1 MDKRV
6 LRERMR
12 KKQRQI
18 RRRRMMKRYAS
29 IAALILVFIFV
40 IRGVIFPVINRVGGK
55 DTDKPTQV
63 QAETDTKTDI
73 DTGGAEEEKE
83 IQKSVNAAI
92 RQPLK
97 GKNDLTKASQLTVGW
112 HDDENGR
119 WYQNADGTYYAGGMQ
134 DIGGSTYYFND
145 NGYTQTGWVSVGFDD
160 YYFKDDGTYDPT
172 THKPR
177 IALTFDDGPGE
188 YTDKLL
194 DCLEENNAHA
204 TFFMLGQNVVE
215 WESTVQRM
223 ADIGCEIGNH
233 TWDHPS
239 QTLTNMAIEDVITE
253 FEKTDQA
260 LINACGQASTVAR
273 APYGAANQ
281 SIYDAVQKPFFM
293 WSLDT
298 EDWRKMD
305 ANADYDVVMNGDLTD
320 GSIILMHDIHEP
332 SVEAALRLIPD
343 LVAQGYKL
351 VTVSELAMAKNVELQ
366 NTTYSQ
372 FWDSQLEAG
381 NVPGYRG
388 NSGSSD
394 ESCSDSTDDFSD
406 SSSDDSYD
414 SDEDYSSDVSDGS
427 SGEDGSYSDGSDD
440 GSYDD
445 STEDSSGDGDSY
457 DDSSGDGGDYVDEDS
472 GDEDYYDTGY

>member
-12 KKQRQI
+12 KKQRQM
-18 RRRRMMKRYAS
+18 RRRRMMKRYTS
-29 IAALILVFIFV
+29 IAAVILVCIFV
-40 IRGVIFPVINRVGGK
+40 IRGIIFPIIHGVGGK
-55 DTDKPTQV
+55 DTQKQTEV
-63 QAETDTKTDI
+63 QAETAQKTD
-73 DTGGAEEEKE
+73 TGTT
-83 IQKSVNAAI
+83 QKSANAAI

-97 GKNDLTKASQLTVGW
+97 GKNDLTKASQRTVGW
-112 HDDENGR
+112 HEDTNGK

-134 DIGGSTYYFND
+134 EIDGSTYYFND
-145 NGYTQTGWVSVGFDD
+145 NGYRQTGWVSVGFDD
-160 YYFKDDGTYDPT
+160 YYFNDDGTYDPSI
-172 THKPR
+172 HKPR

-188 YTDKLL
+188 YTDELL

-204 TFFMLGQNVVE
+204 TFFMLGQNVVN

-239 QTLTNMAIEDVITE
+239 QTLTNMAIEDVQSE
-253 FEKTDQA
+253 FQKTDEA

-281 SIYDAVQKPFFM
+281 EIYDAVQKPFFM

-305 ANADYDVVMNGDLTD
+305 ADADYDVVMNGDLTD

-332 SVEAALRLIPD
+332 SVKAALRLIPD

-381 NVPGYRG
+381 TVPGYKG
-388 NSGSSD
+388 GTESSD
-394 ESCSDSTDDFSD
+394 ESSSDGDSTDDFSD
-406 SSSDDSYD
+406 SSSDDAYD
-414 SDEDYSSDVSDGS
+414 ETANVSDGS
-427 SGEDGSYSDGSDD
+427 SDDSGEDSWSDSSGSDD
-440 GSYDD
+440 ADSNDGTDYEDD
-445 STEDSSGDGDSY
+445 SGDDDFYDDSY
-457 DDSSGDGGDYVDEDS
+457 DDSSGDDGDYADEDS
-472 GDEDYYDTGY
+472 DDGDYYDTGY